1 MKKALRIF
9 LLFLLA
15 PFVFCCEQEQELLPT
30 RVRIHHPPAGAET
43 YEGAE
48 VYLGDLRVPLFGVK
62 VNTSQVW
69 TPDAYRR
76 TENGIAYF
84 ELDGRVKVTVKV
96 PYELNYKSKVR
107 PLDFGII
114 PVADLEKGTL
124 TFEIDSPGTYVLEI
138 NGDLEKTLYFFV
150 SAFEEEAFLPGEG
163 ENYLYFGP
171 GLHTKENNDLIDD
184 NNQVRLASN
193 TTVFLAP
200 GAVVRGKFHARNAE
214 NLKILGTGIISGSSF
229 ERNARTGTA
238 TIPIEFNHCRN
249 VLLSDFSILDPA
261 GWAVNFYFT
270 EDSEINDLKIITSR
284 SNGDGIS
291 IQSCKNILVNGCFV
305 RSWDDSL
312 VVKNYPLWEDRS
324 VQGSTENIVFRNC
337 ILWTDLAQS
346 MEIGY
351 ETVGKVMRNIVFENI
366 TVLHNLHKPVFSIH
380 NGNNAEIEG
389 VHYENITVEDASMGG
404 GDAHGNDELIDFR
417 VLYSATWSS
426 QHVMTSLGSIRDV
439 VVKNV
444 VVLAGRKEAK
454 IRISGC
460 FDEREG
466 FKSKHYVTGVEI
478 INLTYKNQFI
488 DESHPLLLGNYVNDV
503 TVRHEGIV
511 RGAEITKNTP
521 QGYGE
526 DLVVFESIYD

>member
-1 MKKALRIF
+1 M
-9 LLFLLA
+9 
-15 PFVFCCEQEQELLPT
+15 
-30 RVRIHHPPAGAET
+30 
-43 YEGAE
+43 
-48 VYLGDLRVPLFGVK
+48 
-62 VNTSQVW
+62 
-69 TPDAYRR
+69 
-76 TENGIAYF
+76 
-84 ELDGRVKVTVKV
+84 
-96 PYELNYKSKVR
+96 
-107 PLDFGII
+107 
-114 PVADLEKGTL
+114 
-124 TFEIDSPGTYVLEI
+124 EI

-380 NGNNAEIEG
+380 YGNNAEIEG

-404 GDAHGNDELIDFR
+404 ATPTETTSDRLPR
-417 VLYSATWSS
+417 PLSATWSS
-426 QHVMTSLGSIRDV
+426 QHVMTSGQHQDGS
-439 VVKNV
+439 KNV

-466 FKSKHYVTGVEI
+466 FKSKHYVTGEI
-478 INLTYKNQFI
+478 INLHIKPI
-488 DESHPLLLGNYVNDV
+488 
-503 TVRHEGIV
+503 
-511 RGAEITKNTP
+511 
-521 QGYGE
+521 
-526 DLVVFESIYD
+526 